1 MVVESMMNYEKLKQL
16 NDIHKILGIII
27 VEGYDERF
35 GFREAVIDKIG
46 QLGKE
51 LEDIALLMHKEKE
64 DAYLEA
70 KKKSGSVYGSIV
82 NNTEV

>member
-1 MVVESMMNYEKLKQL
+1 MNYERLKRL
-16 NDIHKILGIII
+16 NDIHKILGVII

-46 QLGKE
+46 QLGNE
-51 LEDIALLMHKEKE
+51 LEAIALLMHKDKE

-70 KKKSGSVYGSIV
+70 KMKSGSMYGSIV
-82 NNTEV
+82 DNKKE